1 MKSRTTVS
9 ILTTLALAALL
20 SLSLAAFEG
29 AHAASPSTS
38 AAATV
43 PTTYKI
49 TAGWGNDDYAANI
62 YTPSTIHVY
71 VGDTVTWRNNS
82 LLEPHTISFGPASL
96 LAQLAKNLVAAV
108 PQKEG
113 PPQLTINPQ
122 VAFATPLKAYSGKGF
137 ASSGMLNKGQSWSVR
152 FTRPGK
158 YAYYCLIHYPAMS
171 GLVVVSP
178 RPTTAHTYL
187 VRSGYGGPTKS
198 AVDAFF
204 PENLRIHVGD
214 TVRWSPGFHTVA
226 FAPASEIQQ
235 LRQQFILPVPQK
247 TGPPTLM
254 VNPKTAFPSGGST
267 YDGTGFWNSG
277 LLESGP
283 TQLTFTKPGVYHYGC
298 LIHPGM
304 DGTITVLP

>member
-1 MKSRTTVS
+1 MKPRTTVS
-9 ILTTLALAALL
+9 ILTTLCLVVLL
-20 SLSLAAFEG
+20 SLSLAAFQG
-29 AHAASPSTS
+29 AHAASPAKSS
-38 AAATV
+38 DATA

-62 YTPSTIHVY
+62 YTPGTIHVY

-82 LLEPHTISFGPASL
+82 LLEPHTISFGPAKL
-96 LAQLAKNLVAAV
+96 LAQLAKNVVVPV
-108 PQKEG
+108 PQKAG
-113 PPQLTINPQ
+113 PPELTVNPQ
-122 VAFATPLKAYSGKGF
+122 VAFATPAKTYNGSGF
-137 ASSGMLNKGQSWSVR
+137 VTSGMLNKGQSWSVT

-158 YAYYCLIHYPAMS
+158 YAYFCLIHYPAMS
-171 GLVVVSP
+171 GLVVVSR
-178 RPTTAHTYL
+178 RPTATHIYS
-187 VRSGYGGPTKS
+187 VRSGYGGTTKS

-226 FAPASEIQQ
+226 FGSAAEIQQ
-235 LRQQFILPVPQK
+235 LRSQFILAVPQK
-247 TGPPTLM
+247 AGPPTLM

-277 LLESGP
+277 LLQNGP
-283 TQLTFTKPGVYHYGC
+283 TQLTFTKAGEYHYGC